1 MKNPLLLAVLCIG
14 IFLFVTFYSVSIILY
29 RSRHQVKY
37 HFYQMF
43 PYEFNYPSVFKN
55 NLYGNVLFMLAS
67 FSIVAF
73 YILNPYDSVYKT
85 VSIIISIIFT
95 MVIICLLLMPL
106 YYLKTH
112 MVLSIVSMTLSL
124 ALTLLHFFYGYSTYI
139 FFDDNAMK
147 VLSIISMIYS
157 AILVMTM
164 LILIV
169 NPRLTFKIYLDKDV
183 DDSGNE
189 ILKRPRVI
197 FLALNEWAAIFI
209 YFLTPISVLLLNII

>member
-14 IFLFVTFYSVSIILY
+14 IFLFVTFYIVSKILY

-85 VSIIISIIFT
+85 VSIIFSIIFT

-139 FFDDNAMK
+139 FFDDNVMK
-147 VLSIISMIYS
+147 VLSIISMVYS
-157 AILVMTM
+157 AILVITM

-189 ILKRPRVI
+189 VFKRPRVI
-197 FLALNEWAAIFI
+197 FLALNEWVAIFI